1 MLIKLNIEGELLELL
16 KKDAE
21 INCRTNPQQILYYLR
36 QIYSGQLSV
45 SNNTQVVQI
54 EVPTVNQEIPIVNNE
69 VQGGNNTG
77 LAMDISSINYS
88 TNMVQQQELERIPE
102 IDDDILNF

>member
-54 EVPTVNQEIPIVNNE
+54 EVPTVNQEIPIINND
-69 VQGGNNTG
+69 VQDGNNTG
-77 LAMDISSINYS
+77 STMDILNTNYS
-88 TNMVQQQELERIPE
+88 TNMVQQQELEGIPE

>member
-16 KKDAE
+16 RKDAE

-54 EVPTVNQEIPIVNNE
+54 EVPTVNQEIPIINNE
-69 VQGGNNTG
+69 VQDGNNTG
-77 LAMDISSINYS
+77 STMDILNTNYS
-88 TNMVQQQELERIPE
+88 TNMVQQQELEGIPE

>member
-69 VQGGNNTG
+69 VSTG
-77 LAMDISSINYS
+77 ANIDTQKDITDNYDG
-88 TNMVQQQELERIPE
+88 TNIVPIQEQEDFDYISDE
-102 IDDDILNF
+102 MLNF

>member
-1 MLIKLNIEGELLELL
+1 MLIKLNIDGELLQLL
-16 KKDAE
+16 RKDAE

-45 SNNTQVVQI
+45 SNNIQVVQI
-54 EVPTVNQEIPIVNNE
+54 DVPTVNQELLNINNV
-69 VQGGNNTG
+69 VQSVNNTG
-77 LAMDISSINYS
+77 STMDISNTNYS
-88 TNMVQQQELERIPE
+88 TNMVQQQEFEGIPE

>member
-1 MLIKLNIEGELLELL
+1 MLIKLNIDGELLELL

-88 TNMVQQQELERIPE
+88 TNMVQQQELEGIPE

>member
-54 EVPTVNQEIPIVNNE
+54 EVPTVNQEIPIINNE
-69 VQGGNNTG
+69 VQDGNNTG
-77 LAMDISSINYS
+77 STMDILNTNYS
-88 TNMVQQQELERIPE
+88 TNMVQQQELEGIPE

>member
-69 VQGGNNTG
+69 VQVSDNIGST
-77 LAMDISSINYS
+77 MDILNTNDS
-88 TNMVQQQELERIPE
+88 TNMVQQQELEGIPE

>member
-77 LAMDISSINYS
+77 STMDILKINDS
-88 TNMVQQQELERIPE
+88 TNMVQQQELKGIPE

>member
-69 VQGGNNTG
+69 VQDGNNTG
-77 LAMDISSINYS
+77 STMDILNTNYS
-88 TNMVQQQELERIPE
+88 TNMVQQQELEGIPE

>member
-69 VQGGNNTG
+69 VQVSDNIGST
-77 LAMDISSINYS
+77 MDILNTNDS
-88 TNMVQQQELERIPE
+88 TNMVQQQELEGIPD

>member
-1 MLIKLNIEGELLELL
+1 MLIKLNIEGELLEIL

-54 EVPTVNQEIPIVNNE
+54 EVPTVNNEGSTDTDIDTQKDIV
-69 VQGGNNTG
+69 
-77 LAMDISSINYS
+77 DNYDG
-88 TNMVQQQELERIPE
+88 TNIVPQQEQEDFDYISDE
-102 IDDDILNF
+102 MLNF

>member
-1 MLIKLNIEGELLELL
+1 MLIKLNIDGELLELL

-54 EVPTVNQEIPIVNNE
+54 EVPTVNQEVRSINNE
-69 VQGGNNTG
+69 VPTEVNIDNQQDTVDNHSGTNVVPIQEQE
-77 LAMDISSINYS
+77 DFDYISDE
-88 TNMVQQQELERIPE
+88 M
-102 IDDDILNF
+102 LNF

>member
-54 EVPTVNQEIPIVNNE
+54 EVPTVNPEIPIVNNE
-69 VQGGNNTG
+69 VQVGDNTG
-77 LAMDISSINYS
+77 STMDILNTNYS
-88 TNMVQQQELERIPE
+88 TNMVQQQELEGIPE

>member
-1 MLIKLNIEGELLELL
+1 MLIKLNIDGELLELL

-54 EVPTVNQEIPIVNNE
+54 EVPTVNQEVQSINNE
-69 VQGGNNTG
+69 VPTKVNIDTQQDAVDNHSGANIVPIQEQED
-77 LAMDISSINYS
+77 LDYISDE
-88 TNMVQQQELERIPE
+88 M
-102 IDDDILNF
+102 LNF

>member
-36 QIYSGQLSV
+36 QIYSGKLSV

-54 EVPTVNQEIPIVNNE
+54 EVPTVNPEIPIVNNE
-69 VQGGNNTG
+69 VQVGDNTG
-77 LAMDISSINYS
+77 STMDILNTNYS
-88 TNMVQQQELERIPE
+88 TNMVQQQELEGIPE

>member
-21 INCRTNPQQILYYLR
+21 INCRTNPQQILYYVR

-88 TNMVQQQELERIPE
+88 TNMVQQQELEGIPE

>member
-69 VQGGNNTG
+69 VQGVNNTG
-77 LAMDISSINYS
+77 STMDILNINDS
-88 TNMVQQQELERIPE
+88 TNMVQQQELEDIPE

>member
-88 TNMVQQQELERIPE
+88 TNMVQQQELECIPE

>member
-54 EVPTVNQEIPIVNNE
+54 EVPTVNPEIPIVNNE
-69 VQGGNNTG
+69 VQVGDNTG
-77 LAMDISSINYS
+77 STMDILNTNDS
-88 TNMVQQQELERIPE
+88 TNMVQQQELEGIPE

>member
-88 TNMVQQQELERIPE
+88 TNMVQQQELEGIPE
-102 IDDDILNF
+102 IGRAHV

>member
-88 TNMVQQQELERIPE
+88 TNMVQQQELEGIPE

>member
-1 MLIKLNIEGELLELL
+1 MLIKLNIDGELLELL

-54 EVPTVNQEIPIVNNE
+54 EVPTVNQEVRSINNE
-69 VQGGNNTG
+69 VPTKVNIDTQQDAVDNHNGANIVPIQEQED
-77 LAMDISSINYS
+77 LDYISDE
-88 TNMVQQQELERIPE
+88 M
-102 IDDDILNF
+102 LNF

>member
-36 QIYSGQLSV
+36 QIYRGQLSV

-54 EVPTVNQEIPIVNNE
+54 EVPTVNPEIPIVNNE
-69 VQGGNNTG
+69 VQVGDNTG
-77 LAMDISSINYS
+77 STMDILNTNYS
-88 TNMVQQQELERIPE
+88 TNMVQQQELEGIPE

>member
-54 EVPTVNQEIPIVNNE
+54 EVPTVNQEIPTVNNE
-69 VQGGNNTG
+69 VKGCNNTG
-77 LAMDISSINYS
+77 STMDILKINDS
-88 TNMVQQQELERIPE
+88 TNMVQQQELEGIPE

>member
-1 MLIKLNIEGELLELL
+1 MLIKLNIEGELLEIL

-54 EVPTVNQEIPIVNNE
+54 EVPTVNNEGSTGTDIDTQKDIV
-69 VQGGNNTG
+69 
-77 LAMDISSINYS
+77 DNYDG
-88 TNMVQQQELERIPE
+88 TNIVPQQEQEDFDYISDE
-102 IDDDILNF
+102 MLNF

>member
-16 KKDAE
+16 KKDAQ

-88 TNMVQQQELERIPE
+88 TNMVQQQELEGIPE

>member
-54 EVPTVNQEIPIVNNE
+54 EVPTVNQEIPIINNE
-69 VQGGNNTG
+69 VQDGNNTG
-77 LAMDISSINYS
+77 STMDILNTNYS
-88 TNMVQQQELERIPE
+88 TNMVQQQELEGRPE

>member
-1 MLIKLNIEGELLELL
+1 MLIKLNIEGELLEIL

-88 TNMVQQQELERIPE
+88 TNMVQQQELEGIPE